1 MNSTQ
6 RYLFD
11 LNGYLHLKNVLSSK
25 ELEEAQDAVERCIQI
40 PPDQLPHGWN
50 FSFDKSL
57 EALTMHPITWPII
70 KELSDNKPRL
80 NRGSLA
86 VDTHEKGLITRLH
99 CAREGQGWQT
109 RRYAVRNS
117 RIFCNDIVA
126 FFYFTD
132 VHPGDGGLVVVPD
145 SHKSEFQRP
154 KDLFFPD
161 LEDLDPELHPATK
174 NITPKAGD
182 VIVLSELTTHGVLI
196 WKPKD
201 RDRRFLLLRY
211 KTQYFQDY
219 RGERYVYGQK
229 LLDKLSPE
237 TLELMAYASYQ
248 HTKEVVKHDV
258 IHFS

>member
-25 ELEEAQDAVERCIQI
+25 ELEETQDAVERCIQI
-40 PPDQLPHGWN
+40 PRDQLPHDWN

-57 EALTMHPITWPII
+57 EALTMHPVTWPII

-86 VDTHEKGLITRLH
+86 VDTHTKGSMTRLH

-109 RRYAVRNS
+109 RRYEVRNS

-132 VHPGDGGLVVVPD
+132 VHPGDGGLVVVPG
-145 SHKSEFQRP
+145 SH
-154 KDLFFPD
+154 
-161 LEDLDPELHPATK
+161 
-174 NITPKAGD
+174 
-182 VIVLSELTTHGVLI
+182 
-196 WKPKD
+196 
-201 RDRRFLLLRY
+201 
-211 KTQYFQDY
+211 
-219 RGERYVYGQK
+219 
-229 LLDKLSPE
+229 
-237 TLELMAYASYQ
+237 
-248 HTKEVVKHDV
+248 
-258 IHFS
+258 